1 MYIYNYFTI
10 LLGGCIFYDTR
21 FDMIHDTKKKKK
33 NLIHDMIHDLTS
45 MSKTS
50 RGIRLIPK
58 L

>member
-21 FDMIHDTKKKKK
+21 YQKKKKK
-33 NLIHDMIHDLTS
+33 NLIHDMIHDLTT